1 MRLLSILSALLL
13 FAGSLFAQPFTQTKG
28 TLTPAQEHFS
38 DMRFGVFIHWGIY
51 SMLGQGE
58 WVMQN
63 QDIHWQE
70 YEKMAGAF
78 YPIHFDAKP
87 WLSAIKDAGARYL
100 CITSRHHDGFSMW
113 NTAQSEYNIVDATPF
128 GRDVLKELAQEC
140 EKQGIQLHFTTPPWI
155 GVERT
160 ILADVQDADVG
171 EARSSP

>member
-70 YEKMAGAF
+70 YEKIAGAF
-78 YPIHFDAKP
+78 YPIHFDAKQ
-87 WLSAIKDAGARYL
+87 WVSAIKEAGALYL
-100 CITSRHHDGFSMW
+100 HYFAPSRWFLDV
-113 NTAQSEYNIVDATPF
+113 EYRSV
-128 GRDVLKELAQEC
+128 
-140 EKQGIQLHFTTPPWI
+140 
-155 GVERT
+155 GV
-160 ILADVQDADVG
+160 QYCG
-171 EARSSP
+171 CYSFWP